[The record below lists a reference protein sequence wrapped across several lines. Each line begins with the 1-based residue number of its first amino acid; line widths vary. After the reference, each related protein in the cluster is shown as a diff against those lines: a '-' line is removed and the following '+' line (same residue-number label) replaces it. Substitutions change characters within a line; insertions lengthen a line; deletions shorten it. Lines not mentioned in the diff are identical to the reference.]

1 MKTADIRNRF
11 LEFFEARGHLRLPS
25 ASVIP
30 ERDPTLYFVN
40 AGMVP
45 FKEVFTGKMER
56 QAPRATTVQKCLRV
70 SGKHNDLEN
79 VGRTPRHH
87 TFFEMLGNFSF
98 GDYFKEDAIPMAWD
112 LLTLPEDKGGFALD
126 PGRLWVTIFTDDDEA
141 AEIWTKKVGFP
152 AERLQRLGVK
162 DNFWSMGD
170 TGPCGPCSE
179 IHYDHGAHLDPRGGG
194 PATESDR
201 YVEIWNNVF
210 MQFDQAA
217 DGSRA
222 LLPRPSIDTGMGLER
237 LAAIKQGVYW
247 NYDTDGFRDI
257 IGTAE
262 RVSGKRYGAGGEDD
276 VAMRV
281 IADHARATAFLVAD
295 GIMPANGDREYV
307 LRRIMRRA
315 IRFGVKLGIEGPFL
329 YQAADTV
336 IRTMAEAYP
345 ELQERR
351 SFILEVTRGEEERFA
366 QTLERGL
373 GLLGRELDKLDEGGA
388 LPGDV
393 VFKLFDTYGFPSD
406 LTELIASER
415 NIGVDQDG
423 YEAAMQLQKDR
434 SREGQTGFGDEAGI
448 SEIQSDL
455 ASQLSATDFIGHG
468 RDQAQARIVAIVQ
481 GGSKVPSLGGGSAEL
496 VLDSTPFYAE
506 SGGQVGDHGFIT
518 TEGGSFRVDDVKK
531 APGGLFLH
539 RGELLEG
546 RLAQGE
552 PVQASVDSARRDRTR
567 LNHSATHLMHAVLKE
582 VLGEHV
588 QQKGSLVD
596 DQRLRFD
603 FSHHKAVSPEELTRI
618 EDLVYE
624 RVLANESIDTQVM
637 DIEAAK
643 ESGAVALFG
652 EKYGD
657 EVRVVRMAGFS
668 VELCGGTHASR
679 TGDIGL
685 FRITSES
692 GVAAGVRRIEAV
704 TGSGALQLVRGR
716 DQAGAAAANKLR
728 ASLEDLPE
736 AIDRVLA
743 DRRRL
748 EKELDGLR
756 RELARASAGDLID
769 QAREIGGIQI
779 LAAQIPGDAGVLRD
793 EADRLRDQLGSALV
807 VLGSAD
813 GDKVLLIAAATKD
826 VAGKRLHAGK
836 IVGRVA
842 KLVGGGG
849 GGRPDMAQAGGRDGA
864 ALPAALEQVYSF
876 VEADLGL

>member
-1 MKTADIRNRF
+1 MKTADIRSRF
-11 LEFFEARGHLRLPS
+11 LEFFEARDHLRIPS
-25 ASVIP
+25 SSLIP

-40 AGMVP
+40 AGMVQ
-45 FKEVFTGKMER
+45 FKEVFTGDQER

-98 GDYFKEDAIPMAWD
+98 GDYFKEEAIPMAWD

-141 AEIWTKKVGFP
+141 AEIWTRKVGFP
-152 AERLQRLGVK
+152 AERLQRLGAK

-179 IHYDHGAHLDPRGGG
+179 IHYDHGAHLDPKGGG

-210 MQFDQAA
+210 MQFDQSA

-222 LLPRPSIDTGMGLER
+222 ALPRPSIDTGMGLER

-247 NYDTDGFRDI
+247 NYDTDVFRDI
-257 IGTAE
+257 IGAAE
-262 RVSGKRYGAGGEDD
+262 RVSGKRYGQGGEDD

-295 GIMPANGDREYV
+295 GIMPANGEREYV

-315 IRFGVKLGIEGPFL
+315 IRFGVKLGIRGPFL

-336 IRTMAEAYP
+336 IAGMGEAYP

-351 SFILEVTRGEEERFA
+351 DFILEVTRSEEERFA

-373 GLLGRELDKLDEGGA
+373 GLIEKELGGLEAGRPLD
-388 LPGDV
+388 GDV
-393 VFKLFDTYGFPSD
+393 VFKLFDTFGFPPD
-406 LTELIASER
+406 LTQLIASER
-415 NIGVDQDG
+415 GVGIDEQG
-423 YEAAMQLQKDR
+423 YEAAMQHQKELGR
-434 SREGQTGFGDEAGI
+434 GAWKGSGEASI
-448 SEIQSDL
+448 SEIQSQL
-455 ASQLSATDFIGHG
+455 AIEIGATLFSGYD
-468 RDQAQARIVAIVQ
+468 RDQDQGTVLAIVQ
-481 GGSKVPSLGGGSAEL
+481 DGQRLQRIEQGQAEL
-496 VLDSTPFYAE
+496 VLDQSPFYAE
-506 SGGQVGDHGFIT
+506 SGGQVGDRGHVRT
-518 TEGGSFRVDDVKK
+518 PGGCFLVHDVKK

-539 RGELLEG
+539 QGELLEG
-546 RLAQGE
+546 SLSEGE
-552 PVQASVDSARRDRTR
+552 TVELSVDGSSRDRTR
-567 LNHSATHLMHAVLKE
+567 LNHSATHLMHAVLKD
-582 VLGEHV
+582 VLGDHV

-596 DQRLRFD
+596 AERLRFD
-603 FSHHKAVSPEELTRI
+603 FSHHKAVTPEELVRI
-618 EDLVYE
+618 EDRVYE
-624 RVLANESIDTQVM
+624 RVLANASIDTELM
-637 DIEAAK
+637 DIDAAR

-668 VELCGGTHASR
+668 VELCGGTHAGR

-685 FRITSES
+685 FRIVSES

-704 TGSGALQLVRGR
+704 TGPGALELVRARDASGAL
-716 DQAGAAAANKLR
+716 AASKLR
-728 ASLEDLPE
+728 SSLEGLPE
-736 AIDRVLA
+736 AIERVLA
-743 DRRRL
+743 DRKRL

-756 RELARASAGDLID
+756 RELARVSAGDLAD
-769 QAREIGGIQI
+769 EAREIGGIQV
-779 LAAQIPGDAGVLRD
+779 LAAQIPGDASVLRD

-807 VLGSAD
+807 VLGSVD
-813 GDKVLLIAAATKD
+813 GDKVLLIAAVTKD
-826 VAGKRLHAGK
+826 IAGKRLHAGK

-849 GGRPDMAQAGGRDGA
+849 GGRPDMAQAGGKDGA
-864 ALPAALEQVYSF
+864 ALPGALEQVYAF
-876 VEADLGL
+876 VKADLGL